1 MQVQRFAPSTAPSAP
16 LRSTASAP
24 AAQEAENQDLVQIGA
39 DRREMGLGRSI
50 ATVFGGGVGAVVG
63 TIGGSIVGV
72 QHWGGA
78 LGGVGGGL
86 AGLVVGGAVGALIGN
101 KSYNGSGDWI

>member
-1 MQVQRFAPSTAPSAP
+1 MQVQRFAPTAPTCP
-16 LRSTASAP
+16 NLRPRSSN
-24 AAQEAENQDLVQIGA
+24 AAQEASAQDLVEIGA

-50 ATVFGGGVGAVVG
+50 STVIGGGIGAVTG
-63 TIGGSIVGV
+63 TIGGTLAGV
-72 QHWGGA
+72 HYMGGA
-78 LGGVGGGL
+78 LGGIGGGL

>member
-1 MQVQRFAPSTAPSAP
+1 MQIQRFAP
-16 LRSTASAP
+16 
-24 AAQEAENQDLVQIGA
+24 AAQTRTQFHSQATNAASEQACDQDLVQIGA

-50 ATVFGGGVGAVVG
+50 ATVFGGGVGGVVG

-72 QHWGGA
+72 SHF
-78 LGGVGGGL
+78 GGVMGGIGGGL

-101 KSYNGSGDWI
+101 KSYNSSGDWI